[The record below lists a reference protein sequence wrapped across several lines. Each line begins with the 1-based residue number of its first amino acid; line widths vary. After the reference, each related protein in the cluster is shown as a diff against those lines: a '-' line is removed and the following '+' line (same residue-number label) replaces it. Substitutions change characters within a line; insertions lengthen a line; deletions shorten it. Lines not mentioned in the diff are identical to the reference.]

1 MSWSSNAEDCGEWC
15 FRSLRFT
22 PEAQAYL
29 ELVQSLGYFNSDSKE
44 ALIELLSPTCESLRA
59 EELVVDRARIRARV
73 AEYLFSMHDTL
84 SPEQQTLMEGEWAVL
99 FG

>member
-1 MSWSSNAEDCGEWC
+1 MSWSPDAKDCGEWC

-22 PEAQAYL
+22 PQAQAYL
-29 ELVQSLGYFNSDSKE
+29 DLVVGLGYFSAASKE
-44 ALIELLSPTCESLRA
+44 ELIELLSPACESLRE

-73 AEYLFSMHDTL
+73 AEHLFSSYESL
-84 SPEQQTLMEGEWAVL
+84 SPEQRALMEGEWAVL